1 MLSPPAK
8 VRHTPIFDKQ
18 QGGQSMDVTV
28 KRGDVFFADLSP
40 VVGSE
45 QGGNR
50 PVLIIQ
56 NNVGNHYSP
65 TVIVAAI
72 TSKIQNPKCP
82 LMSVCAPSKTGLSVI
97 QSFCLNRFV
106 QLISNGYRHA
116 LPLFQVPKWQRWIEH
131 WRYRS
136 DSSACLSRKHIIKTK
151 QTPR

>member
-50 PVLIIQ
+50 PYLLFKTMLVTIIAPLL
-56 NNVGNHYSP
+56 SWLP
-65 TVIVAAI
+65 LPPK
-72 TSKIQNPKCP
+72 SKNPKCP
-82 LMSVCAPSKTGLSVI
+82 PMSVCAPSKTGLSVI

-116 LPLFQVPKWQRWIEH
+116 LPLFQVPKWQRWIGH

>member
-50 PVLIIQ
+50 PVLIKTMLVTIIAPLL
-56 NNVGNHYSP
+56 SWLP
-65 TVIVAAI
+65 LPPK
-72 TSKIQNPKCP
+72 SKNPKCP
-82 LMSVCAPSKTGLSVI
+82 PMSVCAPSKTGLSVI

-116 LPLFQVPKWQRWIEH
+116 LPLFQVPKWQRWIGH